1 MTHRKARTIADIVI
15 IHNSIL
21 ISKINRFEK
30 SSLFFSFLFPKIF
43 IALDYRISKEQ
54 S

>member
-21 ISKINRFEK
+21 ISKINRFEN
-30 SSLFFSFLFPKIF
+30 SSLFFSILFPKIF
-43 IALDYRISKEQ
+43 ITFDYRISEEQ